1 MTETKLRKTSGY
13 SRSAVFNAI
22 SEELDYFEQH
32 KITGRIAP
40 IIDLA
45 QGTVAG
51 LKMGREVGVKQDS

>member
-1 MTETKLRKTSGY
+1 
-13 SRSAVFNAI
+13 VFNAI